1 MRKLLLVLFVLASLF
16 GRSLC
21 ALHLTASHPSFRL
34 ATENEVPVDDHLLV
48 HTLNGEILL
57 VHRSTG
63 LINWTRH
70 LDPALQVTY
79 NLGPILIVDPIEARV
94 YEYSSDASDDLL
106 THLDHSIMGYVR
118 RSPTYYKDFRTFGS
132 KNDFW
137 ISLDLRTGALIQAA
151 DQTSVDQ
158 CPGQV
163 YPSAGISETSSM
175 PSTDAVLGLGRTQ
188 YNLLFRDPATGTP
201 RLNITYNTFAS
212 HADTESQN
220 FDIQHLATT
229 QPSLLTFEGRK
240 ILWSLPLS
248 SPVVGLYTVR
258 TPTTSGRKC
267 RPVRRV
273 QTPKPDE
280 NLEST
285 FVNDSASG
293 NTDSTHSTSKSHPV
307 QPSGGEGSENQAFS
321 DCDSSEPDLSPL
333 ATPHIL
339 KRIAFTTYVLD
350 VPPGFLMHSELLQSY
365 LQAKFNGS
373 LDLALSL
380 MVDKSEYAPL
390 YAVPCVAESGIPLR
404 GIRRTPNRFLLEGP
418 EMTSDFPANPYIN
431 WDNWS
436 QGVRGLYEL
445 PPTQLSRWS
454 LRNEIPLWAR
464 LPRVRQITDE
474 NTGWNI
480 IIPPPVLVD
489 GPAGKRDRVKLVT
502 ISGNPVQEIDS
513 TPGFV
518 KRSTLLPLGS
528 ILLVC
533 FLIWMFKPSL
543 RRKLTADPH
552 FLPPTFDLPSC
563 DGWAGCTADEAGQP
577 EDIRFNVQHV
587 LGHGANGTMVF
598 AGTFGKHE
606 TAVKRIVRQPHLEKH
621 WRREHAILLHHH
633 HPNLVRCFWT
643 GSTANFH
650 YLVMQ
655 RCMASLT
662 DLLRDES
669 GDGFAKWGLVPTQVV
684 HQIILGVASLHQ
696 NGIVHRDLKPSN
708 ILITTCGNDVR
719 VVVGDFG
726 LSRPLNLNRHELTN
740 SFGLNLLIGEQTLV
754 RHGSTVTYAN
764 GHVRHRILDDLATSD
779 PTSVGVA
786 YGTLGWMAP
795 ELCDPD
801 SGLLTYAVDIFSCGL
816 LAYHILTYGG
826 HAFDNSGGTLSERPS
841 TGSKGNNSTS
851 SSGNLA
857 QSLTTSLA
865 PNGPEGCDGLSYQ
878 TAARLN
884 RHHAR
889 QLAIAENRP
898 PTLDRLT
905 EDCSNISTGF
915 LSRHLIQLMLSH
927 DPERRPTAGEVVAHP
942 LFWSSTKIM
951 HFISELSDI
960 LDTREDLLR
969 EARANGP
976 GNNLVDT
983 NPVCAM
989 LGPDVDH
996 FLPQRISL
1004 LDDIEYSS
1012 PWVFNEHWFYRLE
1025 SEVVYDLLSTR
1036 GYQDTSLMDL
1046 LRAIRNKRN
1055 HIWHLREHIRD
1066 LLGRTQDGMASYWT
1080 SRFPS
1085 LLPLLYGLSRCH
1097 LTGCSAMI
1105 EYLPPPG
1112 VGRIPELSDVLCDW
1126 WRTPTGGKNPEKTD
1140 SNLELSSTLD
1150 GDGPAKQT
1158 FTQEQLVRRRQL
1170 TGRPW
1175 RRGEVLL
1182 PSTPEQPN
1190 TQQTTYTP
1198 PDVPEKELE
1207 SSATLMDE
1215 KSISDVSGAFT
1226 VVCSSRPRK
1235 RPKHPKKVR
1244 PSKKKAD
1251 RTHQLTT
1258 AGCELPLHA
1267 AS

>member
-1 MRKLLLVLFVLASLF
+1 MSFGGDSANSFVMHGEKGPEDITRIDAKKDLGIWLSPNLSF
-16 GRSLC
+16 S
-21 ALHLTASHPSFRL
+21 LHLEKSAQKAFAVLRMIRRTFSRITRTDFQILYGAYVRPLLEYANPVVYSGRTKDVILIERVQRAATKMVAGLKSMDYETRL
-34 ATENEVPVDDHLLV
+34 VVLDLFPLEYRRLRGDLILTYALFEQGLANRISPLTQQTHGGDTTSRMLYFTSRLIIRRVKLCSSPAGIFLRDSSKTSVRPDIQF
-48 HTLNGEILL
+48 LN
-57 VHRSTG
+57 
-63 LINWTRH
+63 
-70 LDPALQVTY
+70 PALQVTY
-79 NLGPILIVDPIEARV
+79 NLGLTGNPAESPVCDVSTRYL
-94 YEYSSDASDDLL
+94 EYRSNWNMRRPGAAHSVAWK
-106 THLDHSIMGYVR
+106 HLKREIQL
-118 RSPTYYKDFRTFGS
+118 GS
-132 KNDFW
+132 
-137 ISLDLRTGALIQAA
+137 
-151 DQTSVDQ
+151 
-158 CPGQV
+158 
-163 YPSAGISETSSM
+163 
-175 PSTDAVLGLGRTQ
+175 
-188 YNLLFRDPATGTP
+188 

-220 FDIQHLATT
+220 FGRIRLLALPG
-229 QPSLLTFEGRK
+229 QYVDLVLTLNEK
-240 ILWSLPLS
+240 LPVVAVICDNLIWQYKVHADVLWSLPLS

-373 LDLALSL
+373 LDLA
-380 MVDKSEYAPL
+380 
-390 YAVPCVAESGIPLR
+390 
-404 GIRRTPNRFLLEGP
+404 
-418 EMTSDFPANPYIN
+418 
-431 WDNWS
+431 
-436 QGVRGLYEL
+436 
-445 PPTQLSRWS
+445 
-454 LRNEIPLWAR
+454 
-464 LPRVRQITDE
+464 
-474 NTGWNI
+474 WNI